1 MTGLRHDMNQKAAE
15 VRMIYS
21 QRDERVVAI
30 ADLEC
35 TVQNLEDDQKD
46 AVTSKDSLG
55 KDLAAVEQAIKAKES
70 QLQTL
75 LSKLASTKDKEA
87 KVKQRYCTFLRP
99 HLTL

>member
-1 MTGLRHDMNQKAAE
+1 MNQKAAE

-35 TVQNLEDDQKD
+35 TVQNLEDDQRDD
-46 AVTSKDSLG
+46 AMSKDSLA
-55 KDLAAVEQAIKAKES
+55 KDLAAVEKAIKTKES

-75 LSKLASTKDKEA
+75 LPKLASTKDKEA
-87 KVKQRYCTFLRP
+87 KVKQRCYTFLRP
-99 HLTL
+99 HLTP